1 MREASEHKFGG
12 GGGGGREDVSS
23 KDLEFGVT
31 GDGGKNYFELRVG
44 NGTGGVLGGRNWGLA
59 DRGMCVSHGSG
70 RPVAVLGPLCQCLSR
85 TPPQSMPVEI
95 AIRANKNVSN
105 GDTAILDACGV
116 ARLKVTAPSP
126 AAHGRCATAPK

>member
-59 DRGMCVSHGSG
+59 DRGMV
-70 RPVAVLGPLCQCLSR
+70 RIPRQWP
-85 TPPQSMPVEI
+85 
-95 AIRANKNVSN
+95 
-105 GDTAILDACGV
+105 ACGS
-116 ARLKVTAPSP
+116 AR
-126 AAHGRCATAPK
+126 AALSVSVKDTTPLHARQNRYSGK